1 MALLDQDTTCGARVV
16 EIAAGQRLFGAGDS
30 GPVWQLV
37 KGVMRLETNQPSEGR
52 LVHLVQT
59 GDLVGAESVLF
70 QSYTFN
76 ATAVVASQL
85 KTVDLE
91 TEIHRILV
99 LATAFKQG
107 QQRAAEVMQLR
118 EGSVAQRLEHLL
130 EILHRASGDD
140 ILDIR
145 QRQLPSLRDIASIV
159 NAAPE
164 SVCRNLTQ
172 RLGRKMM
179 AGVANSGTLTNVVP
193 IGGRTLG
200 STSLPP

>member
-1 MALLDQDTTCGARVV
+1 MALLDQHTTGGARVR
-16 EIAAGQRLFGAGDS
+16 EIAAGQRLFGAGES

-37 KGVMRLETNQPSEGR
+37 KGVMRLETNQPSGGR

-59 GDLVGAESVLF
+59 GDLVGAESVLA
-70 QSYTFN
+70 QAYTFN

-118 EGSVAQRLEHLL
+118 EGSVAQRLDHLL

-172 RLGRKMM
+172 RLGRKLM
-179 AGVANSGTLTNVVP
+179 AGVATSGTLTNVVP